1 MKVPLYD
8 VLKASY
14 EDLPEAK
21 QRLIKHNYVLVNE
34 FSNHNQKV
42 FYNPKTKKLLLAGA
56 GTHNWSDI
64 ATDFALAFGK
74 LKNTKRYKEAKEIL
88 EKARKAFPHAKDVDI
103 VGHSLFGAIASG
115 IGKKSDKITTYNK
128 GATIGQKT
136 RPNERSIRT
145 SGDIVSILANKS
157 KTLPRQTKN
166 LRGHPSAQNPSVPT
180 FFKSHNLENLK
191 YSNIHLGDSFHHKVE
206 PEIINHQAEPETR
219 RLRGFHNTEPVF
231 SQPSILPPEEL
242 VVRHSGLRGSS

>member
-1 MKVPLYD
+1 MVSLYD
-8 VLKASY
+8 TLKGSY
-14 EDLPEAK
+14 ETLADAK
-21 QRLIKHNYVLVNE
+21 KRLLKHDFVLVKDLSTPEN
-34 FSNHNQKV
+34 KV
-42 FYNPKTKKLLLAGA
+42 FYNPKSKKLLMTVA
-56 GTHNWSDI
+56 GTKSIEDVGTDI
-64 ATDFALAFGK
+64 YLALGK
-74 LKNTKRYKEAKEIL
+74 LKDTNRYKSAKATL
-88 EKARKAFPHAKDVDI
+88 ENARKAFPNAKEVNV
-103 VGHSLFGAIASG
+103 VGHSLGGAIASG

-166 LRGHPSAQNPSVPT
+166 LRGHPSVQNPSVPT

-191 YSNIHLGDSFHHKVE
+191 YSNIYLGDSFHHKTE

-219 RLRGFHNTEPVF
+219 RLRGFHHNEPAF
-231 SQPSILPPEEL
+231 SQPPIIPNEEL
-242 VVRHSGLRGSS
+242 VVRHSGLRGSI

>member
-1 MKVPLYD
+1 MVSLYD
-8 VLKASY
+8 TLKGSY
-14 EDLPEAK
+14 ESLSDAK
-21 QRLIKHNYVLVNE
+21 NRLLKHDFVLVKDLSTPEN
-34 FSNHNQKV
+34 KV
-42 FYNPKTKKLLLAGA
+42 FYNPKSKKLLMTVA
-56 GTHNWSDI
+56 GTKSIQDVGTDI
-64 ATDFALAFGK
+64 YLALGR
-74 LKNTKRYKEAKEIL
+74 LKDTKRYKSAKETL
-88 EKARKAFPHAKDVDI
+88 ENARKAFPNAKEVNV
-103 VGHSLFGAIASG
+103 VGHSLGAAIASG